1 MKPDRMKPN
10 PVETRFEALDAI
22 GIALKRGRVSFA
34 EASRLRDLARAGRIR
49 EVKEHLTPRG
59 PTRRP

>member
-1 MKPDRMKPN
+1 MKPK

-22 GIALKRGRVSFA
+22 GTALKKGRVSFA
-34 EASRLRDLARAGRIR
+34 DAVRLRNLARAGRVR
-49 EVKEHLTPRG
+49 EVEEHLTPRT